1 MEALRE
7 LYIRYAPRW
16 VRAIRWQDARERFV
30 EGQIKYLQFVYVP
43 ALGYWMFC
51 QQDDYATQ
59 LALRRPQTEEER
71 EAIRRN
77 YRTSIFQR
85 NWKIDEYP
93 AKQQPPLYDLSERR
107 AKYPEHYGDRYSGTL
122 KEGYFFKKTDYM
134 SEIPRRSLVEK
145 KEEA

>member
-30 EGQIKYLQFVYVP
+30 EHQIKYLKCVYIPGLAVW
-43 ALGYWMFC
+43 LLC
-51 QQDDYATQ
+51 QPDPYAMQ
-59 LALRRPQTEEER
+59 LVLQRPQNEEER

-77 YRTSIFQR
+77 YRTSMFQR

-93 AKQQPPLYDLSERR
+93 TKQQPPMYDLAERR

-122 KEGYFFKKTDYM
+122 KQGNFSKKTDYL
-134 SEIPRRSLVEK
+134 SEMPRRSLVEK